1 MSVDLG
7 SEYMKIAIV
16 KVGTITLSLFV
27 PVYLQ
32 MTTCGLLITFQGS
45 HWFEKYLNIQDCLEK
60 SFEIKFALKST

>member
-60 SFEIKFALKST
+60 SLEIKFALKST